1 MYLILNEVEEKPDY
15 GNKRIEVKFT
25 AERQRLGEN
34 REIETEKKEEEELNK
49 SDQGKESVLNNPVN
63 PREAPS
69 EVPPVTPLE
78 IPDPQPPNE
87 IPEISPVEVPEV
99 NPIEIPEK
107 EGDEQGSGLRF

>member
-1 MYLILNEVEEKPDY
+1 MEEKPDY

-49 SDQGKESVLNNPVN
+49 NDQSKESVLNNPVN

-69 EVPPVTPLE
+69 ETPTELPSEVPPS
-78 IPDPQPPNE
+78 E
-87 IPEISPVEVPEV
+87 IPEISPVEVPEI

-107 EGDEQGSGLRF
+107 EGEEQGSGMRY